1 MLDIIRNSSPPF
13 PTLGNKAVALLR
25 LHLASEQKRI
35 EVFINS
41 PPEAH
46 KFFKL
51 FLKRINV
58 PNTKQISLCTRQAL
72 LCSQSVEVNYTKH
85 WNEMP
90 IPVTLA
96 LENQELFFCCCCV
109 LVLLFLFETGISPE
123 LFSKLLI
130 KPHHH
135 QCRSSH
141 MTILLIQGNAE
152 PFPIGLRALQTYA
165 ETDYSVSK
173 WTLTWWNLLRWRI
186 RIAGTADISSCFLAL
201 V

>member
-58 PNTKQISLCTRQAL
+58 PNTKQVSLCTQQAL

-96 LENQELFFCCCCV
+96 LENQELFFGCV
-109 LVLLFLFETGISPE
+109 LVLLFLFETRYFSIALAVLELTKISPH
-123 LFSKLLI
+123 F
-130 KPHHH
+130 PHP
-135 QCRSSH
+135 SDE
-141 MTILLIQGNAE
+141 IQG
-152 PFPIGLRALQTYA
+152 
-165 ETDYSVSK
+165 VSF
-173 WTLTWWNLLRWRI
+173 NH
-186 RIAGTADISSCFLAL
+186 
-201 V
+201 